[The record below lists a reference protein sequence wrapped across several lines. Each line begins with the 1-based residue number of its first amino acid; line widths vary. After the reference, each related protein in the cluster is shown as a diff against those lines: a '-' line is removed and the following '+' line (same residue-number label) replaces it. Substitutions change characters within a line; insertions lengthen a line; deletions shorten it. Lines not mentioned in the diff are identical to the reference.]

1 MQAER
6 GETKKQILQ
15 KHYSQDHSAVNKKK
29 IGKKANIAQLKQL
42 RTHLI
47 RIAKK
52 KPILQHPIV
61 MSCLYIIQLLD

>member
-42 RTHLI
+42 RAHLI

-52 KPILQHPIV
+52 PFSNI
-61 MSCLYIIQLLD
+61 